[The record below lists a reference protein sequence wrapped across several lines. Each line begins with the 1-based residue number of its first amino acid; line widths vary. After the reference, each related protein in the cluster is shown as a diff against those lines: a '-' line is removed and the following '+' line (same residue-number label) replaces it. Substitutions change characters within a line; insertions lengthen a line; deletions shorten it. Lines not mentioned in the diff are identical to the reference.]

1 MKKNN
6 KRDKLASGPS
16 TTGSFG
22 TSGSSNVTIDS
33 SGLVGD
39 EHNSLFPN
47 FHESKNWVSK
57 TDNYVEEPI
66 NRK

>member
-1 MKKNN
+1 MTKNN

-16 TTGSFG
+16 TTGSLG
-22 TSGSSNVTIDS
+22 ISGSSNVTIDS

-47 FHESKNWVSK
+47 FHESKYWSK
-57 TDNYVEEPI
+57 NTDNVTNKPNDEQ
-66 NRK
+66 